1 MPDGIVQ
8 WFDEGTGEGRLIS
21 GSRRYACWAD
31 EMHPS
36 TRSAGCHVHFDID
49 RDGATAVSV
58 VSRPHRRGQREARIP
73 RGVVGR
79 VAVASRRGGA
89 LTAAEDDLRRV
100 VKPKPIHLARWWA
113 TAVSAGGIDEALAMY
128 SPTIVVTIDGHPVE
142 GRSHL
147 RTALE
152 QLPVFGSDRL
162 ADSVRGDLD
171 EVVVIWAETPESPS
185 IEARMRFDHEE
196 VVSQTIDQLSE
207 NTEPIVHLTG
217 EFPIQIVSRGRV
229 GWQSEERATEKVLG
243 VVGLAGAPVLFARI
257 KITQHPD
264 PAAFRPAKAEAALDV
279 NGHIVRAGSE
289 ADVMADAIDQLEGR
303 LVERL
308 RHHREHR
315 SWVRPTA
322 VAPEAGE
329 WRHGNLPTERPRFFD
344 RPIDEREIV
353 RHATWSGGDVTVDE
367 AAFDLEM
374 LDHEFHLFHEL
385 LTGQDSLI
393 IRSERLTSR
402 AEPGVYLLQQLRPD
416 PEAVEHTAVTVE
428 LDPATPPTLSLDEA
442 TEALNLGGDSFV
454 YYRDR
459 TTGHGNVLYRRLDG
473 HYGLVTPEPH
483 AVDLPD
489 RREMEV
495 GA

>member
-1 MPDGIVQ
+1 M
-8 WFDEGTGEGRLIS
+8 
-21 GSRRYACWAD
+21 
-31 EMHPS
+31 
-36 TRSAGCHVHFDID
+36 
-49 RDGATAVSV
+49 
-58 VSRPHRRGQREARIP
+58 
-73 RGVVGR
+73 
-79 VAVASRRGGA
+79 
-89 LTAAEDDLRRV
+89 
-100 VKPKPIHLARWWA
+100 
-113 TAVSAGGIDEALAMY
+113 
-128 SPTIVVTIDGHPVE
+128 
-142 GRSHL
+142 
-147 RTALE
+147 
-152 QLPVFGSDRL
+152 
-162 ADSVRGDLD
+162 
-171 EVVVIWAETPESPS
+171 
-185 IEARMRFDHEE
+185 
-196 VVSQTIDQLSE
+196 
-207 NTEPIVHLTG
+207 
-217 EFPIQIVSRGRV
+217 
-229 GWQSEERATEKVLG
+229 LG